1 MRLTEESDVKSKTG
15 DFLGWVC
22 WRRGE
27 FAGSGGDL
35 GFAYMQECC
44 CEKEGTNLLQPLE
57 KCQTFLEAHFDL
69 GSVESPW

>member
-1 MRLTEESDVKSKTG
+1 MEESDAKSKTG

-35 GFAYMQECC
+35 GFDYMQECC
-44 CEKEGTNLLQPLE
+44 CEKEGTNILQP
-57 KCQTFLEAHFDL
+57 
-69 GSVESPW
+69 